1 MRGHED
7 SGTAIL
13 VGTFTSQTSDF
24 AVFVNLVV
32 LENRKLDLLFLVLD
46 LLGGGEG
53 LLLALLATSSQAEDE
68 MKGRLLLYV
77 VIRQSATI
85 FELLTSEDQ
94 TLLVGRNSLFVLDLS
109 LDIFDAI
116 TGLDLEGDGLTREG
130 FYKNL
135 HS

>member
-68 MKGRLLLYV
+68 MESRLLLDV

-85 FELLTSEDQ
+85 FQLLASEDQ
-94 TLLVGRNSLFVLDLS
+94 TLLIGRNSLFVLDLS

-116 TGLDLEGDGLTREG
+116 AGLDLEGDGLTREG